1 VVATLVDW
9 CKAVD
14 AAPLDATVRLLWAD
28 ALDDDGRHLEAEC
41 LRWAASGGKRPWPY
55 DWGHVR
61 YGWYFDSCA
70 SAAYH
75 SHLPDGLFDLL
86 ERLPGD
92 EHVGKYYPSVAA
104 AWLALTDAYRRWK
117 CPTP

>member
-14 AAPLDATVRLLWAD
+14 GAPGDVTVRLLWAD
-28 ALDDDGRHLEAEC
+28 ALDEDGKALEAEC
-41 LRWAASGGKRPWPY
+41 LRWAAHKRPWPCG
-55 DWGHVR
+55 WGHVR

-70 SAAYH
+70 SHAHA
-75 SHLPDGLFDLL
+75 SHLPDALFDLL

-104 AWLALTDAYRRWK
+104 AWLALADAYRRWRG
-117 CPTP
+117 P